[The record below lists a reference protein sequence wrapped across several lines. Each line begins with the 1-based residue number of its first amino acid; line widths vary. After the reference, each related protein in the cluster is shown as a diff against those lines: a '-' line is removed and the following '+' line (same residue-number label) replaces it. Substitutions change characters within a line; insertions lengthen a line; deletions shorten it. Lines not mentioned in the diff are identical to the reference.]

1 VAEFRPSYL
10 IHGVPGHPLHPP
22 LTDATI
28 GAYTFATIAAIL
40 SKLGVAKHGFAQ
52 AWWLAL
58 LVAIALSSVT
68 ILAGLADYLQ
78 ISRGTELKKTATWH
92 ALANSAASVC
102 FVLAA
107 GFGHG
112 GYVDRS
118 VTTGS
123 FLLTLAGF
131 AFLTIGG
138 TMGGSLT
145 YVHGMRVLNLADEP
159 AVKAVA
165 PVPSREKVEAEK
177 G

>member
-1 VAEFRPSYL
+1 VGQFKPSYL
-10 IHGVPGHPLHPP
+10 IRGVPGHPLHPP

-28 GAYTFATIAAIL
+28 GAYTFATIAAVL
-40 SKLGVAKHGFAQ
+40 SKLGIAKHGFAQ

-58 LVAIALSSVT
+58 VVAIAVSSVT
-68 ILAGLADYLQ
+68 VIAGLADYLQ
-78 ISRGTELKKTATWH
+78 ISRGTELKRTATWH
-92 ALANSAASVC
+92 ALANSVASVF

-107 GFGHG
+107 IFGHG

-123 FLLTLAGF
+123 FVLTLAGF
-131 AFLTIGG
+131 VFLTVGG
-138 TMGGSLT
+138 TMGGSIT

-159 AVKAVA
+159 AEKAVA
-165 PVPSREKVEAEK
+165 PYPSDEKVRAEE